1 MFYRKL
7 ISWYF
12 AIKQPILNTRHKCW
26 NQIKSRGW
34 AGGWV
39 GVKNSKFLPLF
50 WKYAYIIQISPPP
63 PGSLVPK
70 PMHMYVLD
78 IFTSYSCINMYYC
91 LYSLIFFQD
100 LKLNNLSGL
109 IPVRALLCSYR
120 CFNSAGHDYYGV
132 AFPWLSWQPWKMKHC
147 LSKGNN
153 SSIPAYQSVSW
164 YILAEIKPVV
174 KHEHSV
180 Y

>member
-50 WKYAYIIQISPPP
+50 WKYAYIIQISPPSP
-63 PGSLVPK
+63 WVPGSKAYAYVCIRYIYILFMYK
-70 PMHMYVLD
+70 YVL
-78 IFTSYSCINMYYC
+78 
-91 LYSLIFFQD
+91 L
-100 LKLNNLSGL
+100 
-109 IPVRALLCSYR
+109 
-120 CFNSAGHDYYGV
+120 
-132 AFPWLSWQPWKMKHC
+132 
-147 LSKGNN
+147 
-153 SSIPAYQSVSW
+153 SIPWFFFRTWNSTTCLAWSQCEHCSVP
-164 YILAEIKPVV
+164 IVV
-174 KHEHSV
+174 STPQDMTITG
-180 Y
+180 

>member
-63 PGSLVPK
+63 SPWAPGSKAYAYVCIRYIYILFMYK
-70 PMHMYVLD
+70 YVLLS
-78 IFTSYSCINMYYC
+78 IFPD
-91 LYSLIFFQD
+91 FF
-100 LKLNNLSGL
+100 SGL
-109 IPVRALLCSYR
+109 ETQQSLWLDPSASIALFLSLFQLR
-120 CFNSAGHDYYGV
+120 RTWLLRGS
-132 AFPWLSWQPWKMKHC
+132 FPLIVMATMKNETLSFQ
-147 LSKGNN
+147 G
-153 SSIPAYQSVSW
+153 
-164 YILAEIKPVV
+164 E
-174 KHEHSV
+174 
-180 Y
+180 